1 MTAGRCLH
9 SNGKE
14 DLFTA
19 LLHLSVLGGFIFSL
33 ASTYLPGPTD
43 LARAAVAEQEHVSVS
58 QESWRQGEKRNTH
71 RLTEASVCVE
81 R

>member
-14 DLFTA
+14 DLLTA
-19 LLHLSVLGGFIFSL
+19 SLHLSVLGGFIFSL
-33 ASTYLPGPTD
+33 ASAYLPGPTD
-43 LARAAVAEQEHVSVS
+43 LGQAVVAIQEHVSVS
-58 QESWRQGEKRNTH
+58 QESWRQGGKRNTH
-71 RLTEASVCVE
+71 RLTEDSVCVE